1 MGKTLKTAIWVV
13 DHRSGPNK
21 SGALP
26 ALAGNDTCSIQP
38 TGPVA

>member
-1 MGKTLKTAIWVV
+1 MGNTQDCDLVA

-26 ALAGNDTCSIQP
+26 ALAEHY
-38 TGPVA
+38 